1 MRKLNYR
8 KKVAVVLLVLNF
20 YPIIQPTLV
29 YGLTSG
35 PAQPEMSQFTPVG
48 TSDMVDLFTGDFQY
62 NIPLLDVEGYPINI
76 SYSANPSMDQEAS
89 WVGLGWNI
97 NPGLISRDARG
108 IPDDFKGEEIVKEY
122 NTKDNITVG
131 VEIGGS
137 AELFGAEPFSASFGY
152 GIYYNNYNGP
162 GINYGLTL
170 MAGTEGGLTGDLGL
184 NYDSQSGVDIKP
196 GIGFEMNAKKNAKR
210 SINLSA
216 GINSREGMQY
226 FNLGSTVKYG
236 ADYNGGLSKNSK
248 KPNYNAG
255 DQEPGNLTGNMSINF
270 NSPAYGPSIPNP
282 SRNYSF
288 AFKVGVGPE
297 GQGVFGNF
305 YASGNFYREFVE
317 DNVVEVPSY
326 GSMFSEIGAKDETA
340 ALDFA
345 REKDIAVRKESKSLA
360 IPYAT
365 YDIFNIQGHDIAGS
379 YHASRND
386 IGVFRDAATT
396 NSGFSGSGGL
406 DLGGGA
412 VFKAGGDIEVTTT
425 SSTTSGWISN
435 NEFSSYVPFTQIV
448 SDADADYEPYYFNNA
463 GEVIVKDKTLYNDF
477 GKSKATRVALN
488 KMGAVY
494 VADNKIIN
502 QNIDGTGTVVT
513 LNDVLQNNERVKRQQ
528 LFSILNA
535 KEAKVQGVSK
545 TIENYA
551 MNGVDCYKT
560 DIDRLTWPAHHISE
574 ITVTKGDG
582 MRYIFG
588 IPAYNTT
595 KKEVTFN
602 VETNTVT
609 NGLVAY
615 TSEDASIN
623 NDKGKDHY
631 FDAQTTPAYAHSFLL
646 TEVLAPDYVDNT
658 GNGITPD
665 DRGKAYKINY
675 TRIYDKFK
683 WRTPIEQDK
692 ATYNEGLRS
701 TDGDNKGSIV
711 YGEKEI
717 WLTHS
722 IESKNMVAFFILSS
736 EGRDD
741 ALGVTDFDGGIDVSK
756 KLKKIDRI
764 ELYSKS
770 ELMESGPDAV
780 PIKTVHFEYNYEL
793 CKGVPNQV
801 NTANGKLTLKSIYF
815 TYGKSTKGKLNKYT
829 FDYDAAV
836 AASNPDYNAKNYD
849 RWGSYKNHDD
859 YATYPDIE
867 DFPYT
872 IQDKETADEF
882 STVWNLRTINLPSG
896 GTINVEYESDDYAYV
911 MDRRATQMFFIKG
924 FGNSTAVS
932 TSNLLYDGG
941 PNNYIHLEVPV
952 AVSTVDEFKELYLEG
967 IDYLYYKC
975 YVDVNDDGDY
985 EYVTGYAEI
994 ANSGIN
1000 LGGGGSTNDVWI
1012 EMANPAFL
1020 DEDENPIA
1028 YSSWQFLRLNLP
1040 GKAYPGSEV
1049 DEEDP
1054 IDYIKAVVGIVPS
1067 ILDMIV
1073 GFNNMAKLNKK
1084 GREVVL
1090 SKSFIR
1096 LNNPS
1101 FQKFGGG
1108 SRVKTITLVDNWSQM
1123 VDSVASAQYGQEYS
1137 YTKMENGREISSGVA
1152 SYEPVVGKDENPF
1165 VEPLFYEQKKFLAP
1179 DNSYYAELPLGE
1191 SLYPG
1196 ATVGYSRVVV
1206 RNLQYEDVKRTA
1218 TGYSVSEFYT
1228 AREFPTISYFT
1239 ALEAAPV
1246 KPNPILKIL
1255 NINVK
1260 ESLTTSQGF
1269 VVEIND
1275 MHGKPKLEAV
1285 YNEMNALISS
1295 KKYDYKVDDPNAS
1308 VMHLDNACDVVDPD
1322 GSVSVQTIGMDYD
1335 IWQDMREQQ
1344 TKVIG
1349 GGMHINLDVV
1359 FLFIVVPI
1367 PGIYPSFRSA
1377 ETTFRSTATTK
1388 LIKRAGI
1395 IDKIT
1400 VNENGSEIST
1410 ENLLYDAETGQV
1422 LLTKV
1427 TNEYDDPIYKFTYPA
1442 HWIYSGMGPAYQN
1455 IGAVLKNCEIDN
1467 GSIGEFESPNLYLHA
1482 GDELLIT
1489 GGDGIVDPNKLY
1501 VLQEPGNSI
1510 HIVDK
1515 FGKSYTK
1522 YKIGTTEVD
1531 TEVTIKITRS
1541 GYRNLSTIPVGNITS
1556 LNSPVDATGDTINV
1570 SQLTDILSAD
1580 ATLYSDNWKVER
1592 VQTQDSCTNTSIED
1606 AECIATLLNNLFSAS
1621 LMESTMND
1629 SLTVNEILGP
1639 DSVSC
1644 SELSEGWG
1652 DELFYVTSDYFAA
1665 YNFDPTPYGQVVSVP
1680 AFYTLQYAM
1689 GDCKITLIV
1698 DKSVFSVC
1706 RDCPAPLVSDY
1717 EFEANPLTGEIT
1729 FSYEG
1734 DPYHGIPTG
1743 PIGEVI
1749 TECIACEPICIE
1761 LTPGDTINPYNINIL
1776 GVWRPITTYAYNANR
1791 TPEISDTTTV
1801 MRTDG
1806 AFEEFDAFYKHQVS
1820 DWDIDIDDEHWIW
1833 VEESKLFD
1841 KYGNAIESRNALDIY
1856 STAIY
1861 GYNKTV
1867 PVAVVANSKLN
1878 QAAVDN
1884 FEDYDYDIDCRMAL
1898 SPCQTSHFSFEEV
1911 EEIESEVSLSTD
1923 EYHTGNKSLKI
1934 ESGETASVEKPISV
1948 PSGDVLNF
1956 EAPIYELGGDP
1967 FIPEFSPIEG
1977 DYIVSGWVKVDTVCN
1992 CKTYAEGM
2000 ATIAFDGSATTYSV
2014 DPSGP
2019 IIEGWQRFEM
2029 KFNVPSDATSIILT
2043 LNADELN
2050 ATYFDDIRFHPY
2062 HGNMKS
2068 YVYDRITMR
2077 LMAQLD
2083 ENNYATLYEYD
2094 EEGNLIRVKRETER
2108 GIMTIQEGRSHLK
2121 PQN

>member
-1 MRKLNYR
+1 M
-8 KKVAVVLLVLNF
+8 
-20 YPIIQPTLV
+20 
-29 YGLTSG
+29 
-35 PAQPEMSQFTPVG
+35 
-48 TSDMVDLFTGDFQY
+48 
-62 NIPLLDVEGYPINI
+62 
-76 SYSANPSMDQEAS
+76 
-89 WVGLGWNI
+89 
-97 NPGLISRDARG
+97 
-108 IPDDFKGEEIVKEY
+108 
-122 NTKDNITVG
+122 
-131 VEIGGS
+131 
-137 AELFGAEPFSASFGY
+137 
-152 GIYYNNYNGP
+152 
-162 GINYGLTL
+162 
-170 MAGTEGGLTGDLGL
+170 
-184 NYDSQSGVDIKP
+184 
-196 GIGFEMNAKKNAKR
+196 
-210 SINLSA
+210 
-216 GINSREGMQY
+216 
-226 FNLGSTVKYG
+226 
-236 ADYNGGLSKNSK
+236 
-248 KPNYNAG
+248 
-255 DQEPGNLTGNMSINF
+255 
-270 NSPAYGPSIPNP
+270 
-282 SRNYSF
+282 
-288 AFKVGVGPE
+288 
-297 GQGVFGNF
+297 
-305 YASGNFYREFVE
+305 
-317 DNVVEVPSY
+317 
-326 GSMFSEIGAKDETA
+326 
-340 ALDFA
+340 
-345 REKDIAVRKESKSLA
+345 
-360 IPYAT
+360 
-365 YDIFNIQGHDIAGS
+365 
-379 YHASRND
+379 
-386 IGVFRDAATT
+386 
-396 NSGFSGSGGL
+396 
-406 DLGGGA
+406 
-412 VFKAGGDIEVTTT
+412 
-425 SSTTSGWISN
+425 
-435 NEFSSYVPFTQIV
+435 
-448 SDADADYEPYYFNNA
+448 
-463 GEVIVKDKTLYNDF
+463 
-477 GKSKATRVALN
+477 
-488 KMGAVY
+488 
-494 VADNKIIN
+494 
-502 QNIDGTGTVVT
+502 
-513 LNDVLQNNERVKRQQ
+513 
-528 LFSILNA
+528 
-535 KEAKVQGVSK
+535 
-545 TIENYA
+545 
-551 MNGVDCYKT
+551 
-560 DIDRLTWPAHHISE
+560 
-574 ITVTKGDG
+574 
-582 MRYIFG
+582 
-588 IPAYNTT
+588 
-595 KKEVTFN
+595 
-602 VETNTVT
+602 
-609 NGLVAY
+609 
-615 TSEDASIN
+615 
-623 NDKGKDHY
+623 
-631 FDAQTTPAYAHSFLL
+631 
-646 TEVLAPDYVDNT
+646 
-658 GNGITPD
+658 
-665 DRGKAYKINY
+665 
-675 TRIYDKFK
+675 
-683 WRTPIEQDK
+683 
-692 ATYNEGLRS
+692 RS

-1395 IDKIT
+1395 LDKIT

-1427 TNEYDDPIYKFTYPA
+1427 TNEFDDPIYKFTYPA
-1442 HWIYSGMGPAYQN
+1442 HWIYSAMGPAYQN
-1455 IGAVLKNCEIDN
+1455 IGAILKNCKIDN
-1467 GSIGEFESPNLYLHA
+1467 GSIGGFDSPNLYLHA

-1501 VLQEPGNSI
+1501 LLQEPGNSI
-1510 HIVDK
+1510 HVVDK

-1522 YKIGTTEVD
+1522 NITGTDVVD
-1531 TEVTIKITRS
+1531 TNVTIKITRS

-1580 ATLYSDNWKVER
+1580 ATLYSDNWKIER
-1592 VQTQDSCTNTSIED
+1592 IQTEAPCDTVDGPTED
-1606 AECIATLLNNLFSAS
+1606 CLIALMDGIFSS
-1621 LMESTMND
+1621 GLYD
-1629 SLTVNEILGP
+1629 LTPADNMTINEIL
-1639 DSVSC
+1639 DSAGVTC
-1644 SELSEGWG
+1644 TELSTNYGE
-1652 DELFYVTSDYFAA
+1652 ELFYLAT
-1665 YNFDPTPYGQVVSVP
+1665 
-1680 AFYTLQYAM
+1680 
-1689 GDCKITLIV
+1689 
-1698 DKSVFSVC
+1698 
-1706 RDCPAPLVSDY
+1706 
-1717 EFEANPLTGEIT
+1717 NPLGNNNFYDSHDDYWVNLPSFRKLEYVLGGCRIFIELNPYVFLDCETCGLPFVGDYDFSIYGGVLSVIFTGA
-1729 FSYEG
+1729 
-1734 DPYHGIPTG
+1734 PYNGF
-1743 PIGEVI
+1743 PIAQPVGYVT
-1749 TECIACEPICIE
+1749 TECIECLPECITYE
-1761 LTPGDTINPYNINIL
+1761 TGDTVNPYVMNIL
-1776 GVWRPITTYAYNANR
+1776 GVWRPITTYAYNAKR
-1791 TPEISDTTTV
+1791 TPEISDTATV

-1806 AFEEFDAFYKHQVS
+1806 AFEEFDAFYKHQLS

-1884 FEDYDYDIDCRMAL
+1884 FEDYDYDIDCRMAMD
-1898 SPCQTSHFSFEEV
+1898 PCQTTHFSFEESLG
-1911 EEIESEVSLSTD
+1911 EFVSLSNN

-1934 ESGETASVEKPISV
+1934 ESSESATVEKEITYPI
-1948 PSGDVLNF
+1948 GEILNF
-1956 EAPIYELGGDP
+1956 NTPIYELGRDP
-1967 FIPEFSPIEG
+1967 FIPEFSPTEG

-2000 ATIAFDGSATTYSV
+2000 ATIAFDGSAITYSV

-2029 KFNVPSDATSIILT
+2029 KFIVPSDATSIILT